1 MKCTGYIDDVFQNDA
16 KKKLLSPQNV
26 IERLPIDK
34 LPWVPETFMRSF
46 RSRSSRAVA
55 FGQRRVGMRPYPK
68 HLRRTHSSHGRKE
81 KNTGN
86 HGIDM
91 SELTKMKWLHTLKV
105 ARSRKCSHDL
115 KLAADIR
122 ELKERRFWPEVSLF
136 HFKAPWRTQTCI
148 SKCLYY
154 YRDDL
159 SKILAKPPSKN
170 GKYLKNFLAKAHY
183 YVTRLHN

>member
-1 MKCTGYIDDVFQNDA
+1 MTQKKSCYPPKMWSKGYQSTSYRGCQRLSCAVSGPGQVELWPSAKDALACGRTRSISAADIRRTGE
-16 KKKLLSPQNV
+16 KKKTLVTMVST
-26 IERLPIDK
+26 
-34 LPWVPETFMRSF
+34 WV
-46 RSRSSRAVA
+46 SSR
-55 FGQRRVGMRPYPK
+55 
-68 HLRRTHSSHGRKE
+68 
-81 KNTGN
+81 
-86 HGIDM
+86 
-91 SELTKMKWLHTLKV
+91 KWSDLHTLKV
-105 ARSRKCSHDL
+105 ARSRKYSHDL

-170 GKYLKNFLAKAHY
+170 GKYLKNFFAKAHY